1 MLGALRKLFA
11 KEKAGKAKS
20 PISDF
25 LGVSSKL
32 LMASL
37 LNASPKYSMA

>member
-1 MLGALRKLFA
+1 MSAAIMLGAFAAFFA

-25 LGVSSKL
+25 LGVQVILIGSI
-32 LMASL
+32 
-37 LNASPKYSMA
+37 P